1 MSNIKNRRIFKPLAG
16 EAIGKINLP
25 AILSKKYVKIMDSQS
40 HNQINAFKFFLGAF
54 PEYMHP
60 RFFKEDRRSEII
72 NYYQNYSIF
81 PVITKQVGG
90 SKKIKK
96 SNKLKSNKLKKH

>member
-25 AILSKKYVKIMDSQS
+25 AILSKKYLKIMDSQS
-40 HNQINAFKFFLGAF
+40 VKQINAFKFFLGAF

-72 NYYQNYSIF
+72 NYYQNNNIF
-81 PVITKQVGG
+81 QAITTQVGG
-90 SKKIKK
+90 SKKIKRFY
-96 SNKLKSNKLKKH
+96 KKKI